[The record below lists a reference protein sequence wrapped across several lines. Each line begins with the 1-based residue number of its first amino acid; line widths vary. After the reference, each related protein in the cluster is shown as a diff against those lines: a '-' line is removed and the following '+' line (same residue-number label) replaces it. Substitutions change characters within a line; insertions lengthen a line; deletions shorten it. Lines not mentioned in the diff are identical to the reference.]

1 MKLMPLEQSKIVLT
15 GGAGGIGA
23 LVAREFRALGAYVL
37 VVDRLEPPVGDERYL
52 RGDLSTMS
60 GICTLADQL
69 RLEAPNILIN
79 LAGAQYFG
87 PAEDQPSAHVHCGY
101 MVNLL
106 APVLLTQ
113 AVLPVMKRR
122 ASGQIV
128 NIGSIFGS
136 INYPHFATYSSAKA
150 GLRGFSE
157 ALRRELHG
165 SGIDVTYIAPRA
177 VRTALNN
184 SLVMRFAELAKM
196 RMDEPEAVARR
207 IVRAIRD
214 RQADVFIGARERFFV
229 RVNAVLPRLVDS
241 ALSGQTTKARK
252 LFTP

>member
-1 MKLMPLEQSKIVLT
+1 MSLDGKAIVLT

-23 LVAREFRALGAYVL
+23 LVVRELRSLGADVL
-37 VVDRLEPPVGDERYL
+37 VVDRADPTPGETRYVQ
-52 RGDLSTMS
+52 GDLSTMA
-60 GICTLADQL
+60 GICAVADVLAC
-69 RLEAPNILIN
+69 EAPHLLIN

-87 PAEDQPSAHVHCGY
+87 PVEQQPSAHVQRGY

-113 AVLPVMKRR
+113 AVLPAMKRR
-122 ASGQIV
+122 GSGHIV

-157 ALRRELHG
+157 ALRRELHD

-177 VRTALNN
+177 VRTGLN
-184 SLVMRFAELAKM
+184 SALVMRFAELAKM
-196 RMDEPEAVARR
+196 SMDEPDAVARR
-207 IVRAIRD
+207 IVRAIRE
-214 RQADVFIGARERFFV
+214 RRSDVFIGLPERFFV
-229 RVNAVLPRLVDS
+229 RVNALLPRLVDRAIS
-241 ALSGQTTKARK
+241 AETAKARK

>member
-1 MKLMPLEQSKIVLT
+1 MSLEGRKIVLT

-23 LVAREFRALGAYVL
+23 LVARELRSLGADVL
-37 VVDRLEPPVGDERYL
+37 VVDRLAPPPADGRYL
-52 RGDLSTMS
+52 QGDLSTMS
-60 GICTLADQL
+60 GICAVAGEL
-69 RLEAPNILIN
+69 RHEAPHMLIN

-87 PAEDQPSAHVHCGY
+87 PAEAQPSAHVHAGY

-113 AVLPVMKRR
+113 AVLPVMKQR

-165 SGIDVTYIAPRA
+165 SGIDVTYVAPRA
-177 VRTALNN
+177 VRTGLNN
-184 SLVMRFAELAKM
+184 ALVMRFAELAKM
-196 RMDEPEAVARR
+196 HMDEPETVARR
-207 IVRAIRD
+207 IVTAIRE
-214 RQADVFIGARERFFV
+214 RRADVFIGFRERFFV
-229 RVNAVLPRLVDS
+229 RVNALLPRLVDNV
-241 ALSGQTTKARK
+241 LSTQTTKTRK
-252 LFTP
+252 LFSP

>member
-1 MKLMPLEQSKIVLT
+1 MSLEGNKIVLT

-23 LVAREFRALGAYVL
+23 LVANELRSLGAEVL
-37 VVDRLEPPVGDERYL
+37 VVDRLDPPPDDTRYIQ
-52 RGDLSTMS
+52 GDLSTMD
-60 GICTLADQL
+60 GIGAVADAIG
-69 RLEAPNILIN
+69 REAPHLLIN

-87 PAEDQPSAHVHCGY
+87 PAEQQASDHVHMSY

-113 AVLPVMKRR
+113 AVLPDMKRR
-122 ASGQIV
+122 SSGHII

-165 SGIDVTYIAPRA
+165 SGIAVTYIAPRA
-177 VRTALNN
+177 VRTGLNN
-184 SLVMRFAELAKM
+184 ALVMRFAELAKM
-196 RMDEPEAVARR
+196 HMDEPDAVARQ
-207 IVRAIRD
+207 IVRAIRE
-214 RQADVFIGARERFFV
+214 RKADVFIGFPERFFV
-229 RVNAVLPRLVDS
+229 RLNALLPRLVDS
-241 ALSGQTTKARK
+241 AISTETTKARK

>member
-1 MKLMPLEQSKIVLT
+1 MSLEGTKIVLT

-23 LVAREFRALGAYVL
+23 LVAHELRSLGANVL
-37 VVDRLEPPVGDERYL
+37 VVDRLDPPPADVGYIQ
-52 RGDLSTMS
+52 GDLSTMS
-60 GICTLADQL
+60 GICAVADKVRLA
-69 RLEAPNILIN
+69 APDMLIN

-87 PAEDQPSAHVHCGY
+87 PAEDQSSAHVHAGY

-150 GLRGFSE
+150 GLRGYSE

-165 SGIDVTYIAPRA
+165 SGIGVTYIAPRA
-177 VRTALNN
+177 VRTGLNN
-184 SLVMRFAELAKM
+184 ALVMRFAELAKM
-196 RMDEPEAVARR
+196 HMDEPEAVARR
-207 IVRAIRD
+207 IVRAIHERK
-214 RQADVFIGARERFFV
+214 ADVFIGFPERFFV
-229 RVNAVLPRLVDS
+229 RVNALLPRLVDAVLS
-241 ALSGQTTKARK
+241 AQTTKARK
-252 LFTP
+252 LFTS

>member
-1 MKLMPLEQSKIVLT
+1 MSLDGKTIVLT

-23 LVAREFRALGAYVL
+23 LVARELRSVGADVL
-37 VVDRLEPPVGDERYL
+37 AVDRIEPTAGDL
-52 RGDLSTMS
+52 RFFKGDLSTMD
-60 GICTLADQL
+60 GIGAVADTVA
-69 RLEAPNILIN
+69 REAPHMLIN
-79 LAGAQYFG
+79 LAGAQFFG
-87 PAEDQPSAHVHCGY
+87 PAEQQPSDHVHMSY

-122 ASGQIV
+122 SSGHIV

-165 SGIDVTYIAPRA
+165 AGIDVTYIAPRA
-177 VRTALNN
+177 VRTGLHDAR
-184 SLVMRFAELAKM
+184 VMRFAELARM

-207 IVRAIRD
+207 IVCAIRE
-214 RQADVFIGARERFFV
+214 RKADVFIGLPERFFV
-229 RVNAVLPRLVDS
+229 RVNALLPRLVDGAIS
-241 ALSGQTTKARK
+241 AETIEARK